1 MKEVIDFIT
10 RKAMN
15 ISSKSVLEQM
25 VDEYRVLQRQLKKL
39 EEEAKITKEAIIA
52 AMGED
57 TEARD
62 AEGLVI
68 ATLNVQTREVFD
80 KGSFEAQYPED
91 HLDFYK
97 TTEFKVLRL
106 K

>member
-25 VDEYRVLQRQLKKL
+25 VDEYRQLQRQLKKL

-57 TEARD
+57 TEALD
-62 AEGLVI
+62 SEGLVI

-80 KGSFEAQYPED
+80 KRSFEAKYPEAY
-91 HLDFYK
+91 LDFYK

>member
-25 VDEYRVLQRQLKKL
+25 VDEYRQLQRQLKKL
-39 EEEAKITKEAIIA
+39 EEEARITKEAIIA
-52 AMGED
+52 SMGDD
-57 TEARD
+57 TEALD
-62 AEGLVI
+62 SEGLVI
-68 ATLNVQTREVFD
+68 ATLNVQTRDVFD
-80 KGSFEAQYPED
+80 KKSFEQMYPND

-97 TTEFKVLRL
+97 KTEFKVLRL

>member
-10 RKAMN
+10 RKSMN

-25 VDEYRVLQRQLKKL
+25 VDEYRVLQRQLKKI

-52 AMGED
+52 AMGDD
-57 TEARD
+57 TEALD
-62 AEGLVI
+62 GEGLVI

-80 KGSFEAQYPED
+80 KGSFEAKYPQEC
-91 HLDFYK
+91 LDFYK